1 MTTDANRKWW
11 ALAAVGSGTFMS
23 TIDGSI
29 VNIALNTIQKTFTA
43 SLGQVE
49 WAVLAYLL
57 GIVCLLPSMG
67 RLGDMIGRKR
77 VYMAGFIIFTTA
89 SVLCGSAWSLESL
102 VAFRVMQAIGAAMIQ
117 SMGIA
122 LLVQAFPSSERGR
135 ALGYN
140 GTIIATGI
148 ATGPVL
154 GGLIIG
160 TLGWRAIFYVNFPI
174 GIIAMLISL
183 RALSADNKRSDQKFD
198 LLGAVLLGGS
208 LVSILYSLTEGQ
220 HVGFTVPYIMTMFA
234 VGIVGLI
241 GFVLWELRTPE
252 PMVNMQFF
260 RIPNFSLGIMTAMS
274 VGMGIQFNFIL
285 LPFFMQNVLHFNAQ
299 KTGLMM
305 VISPIAISIM
315 STVSGRLSDRFGP
328 RWIAPIGMA
337 ILGFGLFNV
346 STLTPDSTVFDIII
360 RVVFIGFGFGTFQ
373 SPNTSSVMGS
383 LPKERGGIA
392 NGILSVMRT
401 IGQISGVTV
410 AGAIW
415 TSRVAAITGTAYTD
429 ITKAPVM
436 ALTQGFQ
443 TALIVA
449 ACIVWVGIIPALFR
463 NNKMH
468 EAPTAA

>member
-1 MTTDANRKWW
+1 
-11 ALAAVGSGTFMS
+11 
-23 TIDGSI
+23 
-29 VNIALNTIQKTFTA
+29 
-43 SLGQVE
+43 
-49 WAVLAYLL
+49 
-57 GIVCLLPSMG
+57 
-67 RLGDMIGRKR
+67 
-77 VYMAGFIIFTTA
+77 MA
-89 SVLCGSAWSLESL
+89 
-102 VAFRVMQAIGAAMIQ
+102 
-117 SMGIA
+117 
-122 LLVQAFPSSERGR
+122 
-135 ALGYN
+135 
-140 GTIIATGI
+140 
-148 ATGPVL
+148 
-154 GGLIIG
+154 
-160 TLGWRAIFYVNFPI
+160 
-174 GIIAMLISL
+174 
-183 RALSADNKRSDQKFD
+183 
-198 LLGAVLLGGS
+198 
-208 LVSILYSLTEGQ
+208 
-220 HVGFTVPYIMTMFA
+220 MFA